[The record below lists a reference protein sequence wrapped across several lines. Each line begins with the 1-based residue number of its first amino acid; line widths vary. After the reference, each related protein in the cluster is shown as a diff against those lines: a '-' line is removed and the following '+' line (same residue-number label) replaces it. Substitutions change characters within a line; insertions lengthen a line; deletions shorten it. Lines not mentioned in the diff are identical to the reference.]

1 MPAGCGWVGRV
12 FVGGSMRLTIQ
23 SGIDTHDLSQAIYD
37 TIRAGME
44 CDARAAQKRHE
55 DRLALIRK
63 SGGTA
68 PAVAKGGQG
77 SLFGE
82 GE

>member
-1 MPAGCGWVGRV
+1 
-12 FVGGSMRLTIQ
+12 MRLTVQ
-23 SGIDTHDLSQAIYD
+23 QGIDAHDLSQAIYE

-44 CDARAAQKRHE
+44 CDARAAQKRHQE
-55 DRLALIRK
+55 RLALIRK

-68 PAVAKGGQG
+68 PRVAKGGQG

-82 GE
+82 GEI